1 VLKEFFDVKQRVI
14 ALYAKNNKNNSLLLF
29 FLFLLLFLL
38 AATLR
43 FYQLDA
49 QSLWSDEGNSVAMAP
64 RPALEII
71 QRTANDIH
79 PPLYY
84 LTLHGWSAFTGTS
97 VIAVRSLSVIF
108 GVITVILTALLG
120 KRLFGWRVAFF
131 AMLAATVAPFAIHYS
146 QETRMYMMVT
156 MLAAASWLL
165 LIELFT
171 NQNADE
177 GRVYHLLGYFVIT
190 LALIYTHYYAVSVVV
205 AQNVAWLWVMIRAKR
220 WQRTWWVKWIVLQ
233 ALIVLLYLP
242 WLWYARDTIL
252 NWPSISD
259 EITLSFIARQ
269 AFQIFSLGLA
279 TDGMGLWQA
288 VGFGLLL
295 MSGLLA
301 LKGKRPSPPTPLP
314 IMGEGR
320 EEPSS
325 PLPLLGE
332 GLGVRAFASALPLFY
347 CFIPIAF
354 MLILSLDRPFWNPKF
369 LLLALPGY
377 HLLLG
382 MGAVALM
389 KWVEG
394 WNRALMMALGVI
406 ISAFLL
412 LAAWQ
417 PLQNEYSEPRFWRD
431 DYRAMM
437 QLIEAQATAQ
447 DAILLDGAG
456 QQEVVTYYLTSEL
469 RYYALPATQPLD
481 ESATRQQLEAIA
493 AEHERL
499 FVLWWAEQEGDPT
512 LFIPRW
518 LDEHAF
524 EAGSRW
530 FGDVRLATYRLGEL
544 PPPEPLNQPFTLRE
558 STQELRVVGASIDPQ
573 TVISGDVVA
582 INSLWSAS
590 TDIDS
595 PITFFAQL
603 LDMGHHV
610 VGQYDGDGGAPPVLD
625 WSANTEYT
633 LRMGVPLA
641 VGTPPGDYRLIIGA
655 YHSDNGQRLLHPD
668 GDAYQLAIMPVRAP
682 LIPPTLDALGLRHN
696 EVRDVAFGDI
706 TLVGARSNKLGFDH
720 APDTPLAAG
729 EPFALL
735 LFWRAE
741 QASPPVQP
749 FSLQLHNQNG
759 TLITEWPLD
768 ATEGRHPPEN
778 WSKGSLIR
786 DPQTRFLPHNIEPA
800 TYQLILSSDGIEAE
814 AAVGQLVVQ

>member
-1 VLKEFFDVKQRVI
+1 MKQRWI
-14 ALYAKNNKNNSLLLF
+14 ALFSKNKPLLLF
-29 FLFLLLFLL
+29 FLLFLL
-38 AATLR
+38 ATTLR
-43 FYQLDA
+43 FYHLDA

-64 RPALEII
+64 RPPLEII

-84 LTLHGWSAFTGTS
+84 LTLHAWSAFTGTS

-108 GVITVILTALLG
+108 GVMTVILTALLG
-120 KRLFGWRVAFF
+120 WRLSGWRVAFF
-131 AMLAATVAPFAIHYS
+131 AMLAASVAPFAIHYS

-165 LIELFT
+165 VIELLAT
-171 NQNADE
+171 QNTDKSQFFS
-177 GRVYHLLGYFVIT
+177 RIGYFAIT
-190 LALIYTHYYAVSVVV
+190 LALIYTHYYAVSVMV
-205 AQNVAWLWVMIRAKR
+205 AQNVAWLWVTIRARR
-220 WQRTWWVKWIVLQ
+220 WQRAWWAKWIVLQ

-242 WLWYARDTIL
+242 WLWYARHTIL

-259 EITLSFIARQ
+259 QISLSFIARET
-269 AFQIFSLGLA
+269 FQIFSLGLA
-279 TDGMGLWQA
+279 TDGIGVWQA

-295 MSGLLA
+295 ICGL
-301 LKGKRPSPPTPLP
+301 
-314 IMGEGR
+314 
-320 EEPSS
+320 
-325 PLPLLGE
+325 
-332 GLGVRAFASALPLFY
+332 FASLSEAEGSQNEEHTRVRGVFFVPFGLISPLPLFY
-347 CFIPIAF
+347 CFIPIIL

-394 WNRALMMALGVI
+394 WNRALMIAFAVTMT
-406 ISAFLL
+406 AFLL

-417 PLQNEYSEPRFWRD
+417 PLQNEYHEPRFWRD
-431 DYRAMM
+431 DYRAMI
-437 QLIEAQATAQ
+437 QLIEAQATEQ

-456 QQEVVTYYLTSEL
+456 QREIVSYYLSSEL
-469 RYYALPATQPLD
+469 PFYGLPASQPLD
-481 ESATRQQLEAIA
+481 EPATREQLQAIA
-493 AEHERL
+493 AQHERL

-544 PPPEPLNQPFTLRE
+544 PPPEPLNQSFTLRE
-558 STQELRVVGASIDPQ
+558 STQELTLVGASIEPQ

-582 INSLWSAS
+582 INSLWSAA
-590 TDIDS
+590 TDIDR

-603 LDMGHHV
+603 LDMGNHV
-610 VGQYDGDGGAPPVLD
+610 VGQYDGDGGAPPVPD
-625 WSANTEYT
+625 WPANTEKT
-633 LRMGVPLA
+633 LRMGLPLA

-668 GDAYQLAIMPVRAP
+668 GDAYQLAILLVEAP
-682 LIPPTLDALGLRHN
+682 LIPPDINALGLRHN
-696 EVRDVAFGDI
+696 ELRDVAFGDL
-706 TLVGARSNKLGFDH
+706 TLVGARANKLGFDH

-741 QASPPVQP
+741 QASPAAPP
-749 FSLQLHNQNG
+749 LSLELHNQNG

-768 ATEGRHPPEN
+768 ATEGRHPPKN
-778 WSKGSLIR
+778 WNKGTFIR
-786 DPQTRFLPHNIEPA
+786 DPQTRFLPSNIEPA
-800 TYQLILSSDGIEAE
+800 TYQLILSSDGID
-814 AAVGQLVVQ
+814 AAVGTLIVE